1 MSSET
6 LFQIDAQ
13 IFGINKVICRHI
25 DSLGTSTRGAV
36 SQDILSQLRNFVE
49 HIMLKYYAN
58 GKDIENSYDNICKAI
73 DFVKA
78 QGNLKV
84 LRGFHDY
91 LQIVASHYTLDEENS
106 ERLMLKYYEYLLRI
120 KNLLQDSFSLNVL
133 GNLDKFPLN
142 MDSNM
147 QGYYEKIA
155 DKIKSCNM
163 QGSGKSE
170 KYYIQKIKPFFIDQ
184 QVYYEVTFTP
194 ANDYAS
200 KSNRVIAFTDLEITD
215 NYAVKFALAHDS
227 IEVLGKTMPITV
239 IVGWEVAI
247 RDCEFKNFTRLI
259 RGTAVRTGY
268 AEQQGISLF
277 LTSTGFNLTELVD
290 FSDTEFQ
297 KIKQQ
302 AIQRA
307 KGVVFF
313 NDLERC
319 RKIIK
324 ANAAGSNLLRYLLY
338 HMNNKVIKNQR
349 QTLANNNLSGLFL
362 KNGCI
367 PFDRMPFNTS
377 PIGHN
382 PRLGDLFACIDAAE
396 RQHEILARLV
406 RNNTE
411 IKGQLFTPV
420 KDIVGFDGIA
430 ALVIIY
436 NSTLWHG
443 HFENSRLMIENGH
456 IFING
461 YKNNTQ
467 FIITKLEDL
476 AKSGVQN
483 YSNSVDAWLN
493 EPNHGVDC
501 DEKKEALTKMFE
513 QSRVALMYGSAGTGK
528 STLINHIAH
537 FFADKKKLFLAQTN
551 PAVDNLKR
559 RVTAS
564 NCTFSTI
571 TKFLKSRSN
580 VTDYDLLI
588 IDECSTVNNLDMKD
602 ILIKAT
608 YKLLV
613 MVGDSYQIASIRFG
627 NWFSLARVFVPD
639 TSVFELTKPYRS
651 NNERLLTLW
660 DRVRK
665 MDNNILELI
674 TRSDYS
680 ISLDASIFD
689 AAELDE
695 IILCLNYDG
704 LYGINNINRFL
715 QESNLSIS
723 VSWGIQQYKVNDP
736 ILFNDTGRFAPL
748 IYNNMKGWIVGIEI
762 LDSGEFTE
770 RIQFDIKLDTVINGV
785 DAFDQDFELLDN
797 SESANS
803 VIRFCV
809 NKLESADEDDDST
822 SKAVVPF
829 QVAYAI
835 SIHKAQGLEYNSV
848 KVVITDEIDELITH
862 NIFYTAITRARNKL
876 KIYWTPEVEQK
887 VLSNIKPKNNNKD
900 IQLLKRLTQVD

>member
-6 LFQIDAQ
+6 IFQIDEQ
-13 IFGINKVICRHI
+13 ILRINKVICRHI
-25 DSLGTSTRGAV
+25 DSLGISTRGVV

-49 HIMLKYYAN
+49 HIMLKYYSN
-58 GKDIENSYDNICKAI
+58 GKDIENSYDNIREAI
-73 DFVKA
+73 DFVKS
-78 QGNLKV
+78 QGKLKV
-84 LRGFHDY
+84 LKRFHDY
-91 LQIVASHYTLDEENS
+91 LQIVSSHYTLDEENS

-120 KNLLQDSFSLNVL
+120 KKLLLDSFSLDVL

-142 MDSNM
+142 LDSNM
-147 QGYYEKIA
+147 QEYYEKIA
-155 DKIKSCNM
+155 DKIKGYNI
-163 QGSGKSE
+163 QDPGKSE

-184 QVYYEVTFTP
+184 QIYYEVTFTP

-200 KSNRVIAFTDLEITD
+200 KTNRVIAFTNLEITD
-215 NYAVKFALAHDS
+215 NYAVKFALVEDS
-227 IEVLGKTMPITV
+227 IEVLGKTMPVNV
-239 IVGWEVAI
+239 IAGWEVAI
-247 RDCEFKNFTRLI
+247 RNCEFKNFTSLI
-259 RGTAVRTGY
+259 RRTAVSTGY
-268 AEQQGISLF
+268 AEQHGISQF
-277 LTSTGFNLTELVD
+277 LTSTGFNLTELAD
-290 FSDTEFQ
+290 FSDIEFQ
-297 KIKQQ
+297 KVKQQ

-307 KGVVFF
+307 QKIVFF
-313 NDLERC
+313 DDLERC
-319 RKIIK
+319 REIIK
-324 ANAAGSNLLRYLLY
+324 ANAPGSNLLRYLLF
-338 HMNNKVIKNQR
+338 HMNNKIIKNQWY
-349 QTLANNNLSGLFL
+349 TYANQNMSGLYVH
-362 KNGCI
+362 NGCI
-367 PFDRMPFNTS
+367 PFDKMPFNTS
-377 PIGHN
+377 PRGHN
-382 PRLGDLFACIDAAE
+382 PRLGDLFACIDATE
-396 RQHEILARLV
+396 RRHEILARLV

-420 KDIVGFDGIA
+420 RELVEFNDIA
-430 ALVIIY
+430 TLVRTY

-443 HFENSRLMIENGH
+443 HVENSKLVIENGQ
-456 IFING
+456 IFINE

-467 FIITKLEDL
+467 FIITKLEEL

-493 EPNHGVDC
+493 EPNHGIDC
-501 DEKKEALTKMFE
+501 DEKKEKLTQMFE
-513 QSRVALMYGSAGTGK
+513 HSRVALMYGSAGTGK
-528 STLINHIAH
+528 STLINHVAH

-580 VTDYDLLI
+580 VTDYDLII
-588 IDECSTVNNLDMKD
+588 IDECSTVSNRDMKD

-627 NWFSLARVFVPD
+627 NWFSLAREFVPN

-651 NNERLLTLW
+651 ENKKLLKLW

-680 ISLDASIFD
+680 ISLDASIFHP
-689 AAELDE
+689 AEEDE

-715 QESNLSIS
+715 QESNLSTP
-723 VSWGIQQYKVNDP
+723 VSWGIQQYKIDDP
-736 ILFNDTGRFAPL
+736 ILFNDSGRFAPL
-748 IYNNMKGWIVGIEI
+748 IYNNMKGWIMGIEI
-762 LDSGEFTE
+762 LDSGEFSE
-770 RIQFDIKLDTVINGV
+770 RIQFDIKLDTIINGI
-785 DAFDQDFELLDN
+785 DASDQDFELLDS

-803 VIRFCV
+803 IIRFCV
-809 NKLESADEDDDST
+809 NKLESEDDDDDDDTST
-822 SKAVVPF
+822 AVVPF

-876 KIYWTPEVEQK
+876 KIYWSPEVEQK
-887 VLSNIKPKNNNKD
+887 VLSNIEPKNNDKD
-900 IQLLKRLTQVD
+900 IHLLKRLI

>member
-163 QGSGKSE
+163 QESGKSE

>member
-1 MSSET
+1 MSNVT
-6 LFQIDAQ
+6 LLRIDEQ
-13 IFGINKVICRHI
+13 IFNINNVICRHI
-25 DSLGTSTRGAV
+25 DSLGTSPRGVV

-49 HIMLKYYAN
+49 HIMLKFYSN
-58 GKDIENSYDNICKAI
+58 GQDIENSYDNICKAI
-73 DFVKA
+73 EFVKA
-78 QGNLKV
+78 RGNLKV
-84 LRGFHDY
+84 LRRFHDY

-106 ERLMLKYYEYLLRI
+106 ERLMLKYYEYLFKI
-120 KNLLQDSFSLNVL
+120 KNLLHDRFSLDVL

-142 MDSNM
+142 TDSNL
-147 QGYYEKIA
+147 QEYYEKIA
-155 DKIKSCNM
+155 DKIQRCNM
-163 QGSGKSE
+163 QGVGKSE
-170 KYYIQKIKPFFIDQ
+170 KYYIQKIKPFFVGQRI
-184 QVYYEVTFTP
+184 YYEVTFTP

-200 KSNRVIAFTDLEITD
+200 KFNRVIAFTSLEITD

-227 IEVLGKTMPITV
+227 IEILSKTMPIIV

-247 RDCEFKNFTRLI
+247 RDCEFKNFTSLI
-259 RGTAVRTGY
+259 RGTAITTGY

-290 FSDTEFQ
+290 FSDAEFQ
-297 KIKQQ
+297 KIKQK
-302 AIQRA
+302 ATQRA
-307 KGVVFF
+307 KSFVFF
-313 NDLERC
+313 NDLEFC
-319 RKIIK
+319 RTIMK
-324 ANAAGSNLLRYLLY
+324 AKAAGSNLLRYLLY
-338 HMNNKVIKNQR
+338 HMNNKVIKNQ
-349 QTLANNNLSGLFL
+349 QQSLANHNLSGLYV

-367 PFDRMPFNTS
+367 PFDSIPFNTS

-382 PRLGDLFACIDAAE
+382 PRLGDLFACIDASE
-396 RQHEILARLV
+396 RQHEILARLI

-420 KDIVGFDGIA
+420 KDIVEFYDIA
-430 ALVIIY
+430 ALVRIY
-436 NSTLWHG
+436 NSTIWHG
-443 HFENSRLMIENGH
+443 HLENSKLVIETGH

-461 YKNNTQ
+461 YKNDTR
-467 FIITKLEDL
+467 FIIDKLEDL

-483 YSNSVDAWLN
+483 YSNSVKAWLS

-501 DEKKEALTKMFE
+501 DEKKEALTRMFE
-513 QSRVALMYGSAGTGK
+513 NSRVALMYGSAGTGK

-571 TKFLKSRSN
+571 TKFLKRQSN

-588 IDECSTVNNLDMKD
+588 IDECSTVNNRDMRD

-627 NWFSLARVFVPD
+627 NWFSVARMFVPE

-651 NNERLLTLW
+651 NNEGLLTLW

-665 MDNNILELI
+665 MDDTILELI
-674 TRSDYS
+674 TRRSYS
-680 ISLDASIFD
+680 TTLDVSIFD
-689 AAELDE
+689 PPELDE

-715 QESNLSIS
+715 QESNLNVS

-736 ILFNDTGRFAPL
+736 ILFNDSGRFAPL

-762 LDSGEFTE
+762 LDREKFTE
-770 RIQFDIKLDTVINGV
+770 RIQFDIELDSVINGV
-785 DAFDQDFELLDN
+785 DASGQDFELLDN
-797 SESANS
+797 SESGNS
-803 VIRFCV
+803 IIRFCV
-809 NKLESADEDDDST
+809 NKIKNTDEDDEGS
-822 SKAVVPF
+822 SRAVVPF
-829 QVAYAI
+829 QVAYAV

-848 KVVITDEIDELITH
+848 KIVITDEIDELITH

-887 VLSNIKPKNNNKD
+887 VLNSIKPKNYNKD
-900 IQLLKRLTQVD
+900 IQLLKSRNQ

>member
-1 MSSET
+1 MSNVT
-6 LFQIDAQ
+6 QLRIDTQILT
-13 IFGINKVICRHI
+13 INKVVCRHI
-25 DSLGTSTRGAV
+25 DSLATSTRGVV

-49 HIMLKYYAN
+49 HIMLKFYAN
-58 GKDIENSYDNICKAI
+58 DQDIENNYDNICKAI
-73 DFVKA
+73 DFVKTR
-78 QGNLKV
+78 GNLKV
-84 LRGFHDY
+84 LRRFHDY
-91 LQIVASHYTLDEENS
+91 LQVVASHYTLDEENS

-120 KNLLQDSFSLNVL
+120 KNLLHDSFSLNIL
-133 GNLDKFPLN
+133 SNLDKFPLN

-147 QGYYEKIA
+147 QEYYEKIA
-155 DKIKSCNM
+155 TKIKSYNL
-163 QGSGKSE
+163 QGMRNSE
-170 KYYIQKIKPFFIDQ
+170 KYYIQKIKPFFVSQRI
-184 QVYYEVTFTP
+184 YYEITFTP

-200 KSNRVIAFTDLEITD
+200 KFNRVIAFTSLEITE
-215 NYAVKFALAHDS
+215 NYAVKFTLARDS
-227 IEVLGKTMPITV
+227 IEILGKTMPIIV

-247 RDCEFKNFTRLI
+247 RDCEFRNFTSLI
-259 RGTAVRTGY
+259 RGAAVKTGY

-290 FSDTEFQ
+290 FPDAEFQ
-297 KIKQQ
+297 EIKQQ
-302 AIQRA
+302 ATQRA
-307 KGVVFF
+307 KTVVFF
-313 NDLERC
+313 NDLELC
-319 RKIIK
+319 RTIMKE
-324 ANAAGSNLLRYLLY
+324 NAVGSNLLRYLLY
-338 HMNNKVIKNQR
+338 HMNNKVIKNQ
-349 QTLANNNLSGLFL
+349 QQSLPNNNLSGLYV

-367 PFDRMPFNTS
+367 PFDSMPFNTS

-382 PRLGDLFACIDAAE
+382 PRLGDLFACIDTAE

-420 KDIVGFDGIA
+420 KDIVGFDDIA
-430 ALVIIY
+430 SLVKIY
-436 NSTLWHG
+436 NSNLWQG
-443 HFENSRLMIENGH
+443 HLENSKLVIEAGH

-461 YKNNTQ
+461 YKNDTR
-467 FIITKLEDL
+467 FIINQLEDL

-483 YSNSVDAWLN
+483 YSNSVKAWLR

-501 DEKKEALTKMFE
+501 DEKKEALTQMFE
-513 QSRVALMYGSAGTGK
+513 SSRVALMYGSAGTGK
-528 STLINHIAH
+528 STLINHLAH

-571 TKFLKSRSN
+571 TKFLKRKSII
-580 VTDYDLLI
+580 TDYDVLI
-588 IDECSTVNNLDMKD
+588 IDECSTVNNRDMRD

-627 NWFSLARVFVPD
+627 NWFNVARMFVPE
-639 TSVFELTKPYRS
+639 TSVYELKKPYRS
-651 NNERLLTLW
+651 NNQGLLSLW

-665 MDNNILELI
+665 MDDTILELI
-674 TRSDYS
+674 TRQGYS
-680 ISLDASIFD
+680 NTLDVSLFAP
-689 AAELDE
+689 AEANE

-715 QESNLSIS
+715 QESNTSAP

-736 ILFNDTGRFAPL
+736 ILFNESDRFAPL
-748 IYNNMKGWIVGIEI
+748 IYNNMKGRIVGIEI
-762 LDSGEFTE
+762 LDIEKPTE
-770 RIQFDIKLDTVINGV
+770 HIQFDIELEMVINGV
-785 DAFDQDFELLDN
+785 DAFGQDFELLDN
-797 SESANS
+797 LECGHS

-809 NKLESADEDDDST
+809 NKLKSTDEDDDSS
-822 SKAVVPF
+822 SKSVVPF
-829 QVAYAI
+829 QVAYAV

-848 KVVITDEIDELITH
+848 KIVITDEIDELITH

-887 VLSNIKPKNNNKD
+887 VLSSIKPKNNNKD
-900 IQLLKRLTQVD
+900 IQLLKLGN